1 MGIIV
6 KQSVRNALVS
16 YLGVIIGFISTIK
29 LFPNILDTDQFGLT
43 RTMLAVMFIGAQTI
57 SMGLPSSIIKYF
69 PFLSKK
75 AQEPKGIFT
84 LFCLPILFS
93 FLIFSAFF
101 IFFKDFIISY
111 YQETPLISQ
120 YYYYILP
127 LVLFSALYG
136 TIKSYISALLDTVFA
151 SFSQEILLRL
161 VVIVDLVLFYFEFIS
176 FKVFVII
183 FVLNHALQF
192 LFMTIYGIKKDFLK
206 FNLSSD
212 ILTKPIIKKVGT
224 YSLYSFFGG
233 LTMMIVGN
241 IDMLMLSSYEGLSQ
255 TGIYAIA
262 FYVGS
267 VISIPR
273 KSVSKISLPLIAKSF
288 EADNMDYISKVYK
301 QTSLNQFLVGFLLF
315 IGVWANMDNLY
326 SMLPQEYAAGSIVIL
341 IIGMANLFDLICGAN
356 GQILISSDYY
366 RFDLIFALFLVVVA
380 IITNIILIPLYGI
393 VGAALATASSIFTYN
408 LMKLVFVWIKFSIQP
423 FSWRTLAMILNGVFV
438 LLISFTIPAFEN
450 IYIDILIRSV
460 LMTIL
465 YIAIIWV
472 FNLSLEFKDA
482 GKGFFNKYFR

>member
-1 MGIIV
+1 MGIII
-6 KQSVRNALVS
+6 KQSVRNALIS

-29 LFPNILDTDQFGLT
+29 LYPHILDTDQFGLT
-43 RTMLAVMFIGAQTI
+43 RTMLAVMFIGTQTI

-75 AQEPKGIFT
+75 VREPRGIFI

-93 FLIFSAFF
+93 FLIFSSFF
-101 IFFKDFIISY
+101 ILFKDFILSFY
-111 YQETPLISQ
+111 EDAPLISQ

-127 LVLFSALYG
+127 LILFSALYG
-136 TIKSYISALLDTVFA
+136 TIKSYISAMLDTVFA

-161 VVIVDLVLFYFEFIS
+161 VVIIDLVLFYFEIIS
-176 FKVFVII
+176 FKTFVVI
-183 FVLNHALQF
+183 FVLNHVIQF
-192 LFMTIYGIKKDFLK
+192 FFMILYGIKKNFLK
-206 FNLSSD
+206 FTISLD

-288 EADNMDYISKVYK
+288 EANNMDYIKKIYK

-315 IGVWANMDNLY
+315 IGVWANIDNLY
-326 SMLPQEYAAGSIVIL
+326 AMLPKEYAAGSLVIL

-356 GQILISSDYY
+356 GQILVSSDYY
-366 RFDLIFALFLVVVA
+366 RFNLIFALLLVLIA
-380 IITNIILIPLYGI
+380 IVTNIIFIPLFGI
-393 VGAALATASSIFTYN
+393 TGAALATTSSILLYN
-408 LMKLVFVWIKFSIQP
+408 LMKLVFVWVKFSIQP
-423 FSWRTLAMILNGVFV
+423 FSWQTTAMIMNGSFV
-438 LLISFTIPAFEN
+438 LLISFLLPAFEN
-450 IYIDILIRSV
+450 IYVDILIRSV
-460 LMTIL
+460 LITIL
-465 YIAIIWV
+465 YVAIIWI
-472 FNLSLEFKDA
+472 FNLSLEFKEATRDII
-482 GKGFFNKYFR
+482 KKLF